1 MRNCPSD
8 PPPSLSL
15 SPLSSSFFPPR
26 ATHAQCQKR
35 DEKEAQEN
43 AIREVIMPNDDSN
56 CCALLSTH
64 SLHPALSVLPSL
76 PQPFNW
82 VSKWLNAP
90 STPSTTNDAAKKA
103 SPVYTGKWQR
113 KSQDAQR
120 LLRTTQRNI
129 I

>member
-1 MRNCPSD
+1 MRNCPGD
-8 PPPSLSL
+8 PPSSLFPLSL
-15 SPLSSSFFPPR
+15 PLSFHHELR
-26 ATHAQCQKR
+26 MRNAKKR

-64 SLHPALSVLPSL
+64 YLHPALSVLPSL

-90 STPSTTNDAAKKA
+90 STPSTANDAAKKA

-113 KSQDAQR
+113 KSQEAQR
-120 LLRTTQRNI
+120 LLRTTQPNNI
-129 I
+129 T